1 MMDINE
7 LINKITCADCMDI
20 LKQLPDKCIDL
31 CCCDPPYG
39 IGISKQGTMGNIYEN
54 NKYKPTEFTK
64 KDWDLKPPSDDVF
77 AEIMRVSK
85 NQIIWGG
92 QFYPQVLNAS
102 KCWIVW
108 DKGMRGLSF
117 ADCEIAY
124 TSFDCSGYNNK
135 IYEFK
140 WNGFLQGYTECQ
152 RETRIHPCQKP
163 VALLIRIIEDFSKE
177 GDLILDCFSGSGS
190 VALASEIT
198 KRRFI
203 CIEKDEEYFQKSM
216 ERLEQHRK
224 QLTLF

>member
-20 LKQLPDKCIDL
+20 LKQLPDKCIEL

-39 IGISKQGTMGNIYEN
+39 IGISKQKTIGD
-54 NKYKPTEFTK
+54 NKNKKYRATQFTK
-64 KDWDLKPPSDDVF
+64 KVWDSTPPSDDVF

-85 NQIIWGG
+85 HQIIWGG
-92 QFYPQVLNAS
+92 QFFPQVLSKS
-102 KCWIVW
+102 KCWLVW
-108 DKGMRGLSF
+108 DKGIRDTSF

-124 TSFDCSGYNNK
+124 TSFDCVGYNNK
-135 IYEFK
+135 IYKFD
-140 WNGFLQGYTECQ
+140 WSGYIQGYKEGQ